1 MELHRDNFEF
11 FGVYKFE
18 LLFSW
23 IHLLSV
29 AIGNGIFSGIVV
41 LLTTR
46 GKSSRILEFNEQLFF
61 IYLLPTIIFNA
72 GTWGNLNSVVHIINA
87 LTLTCF
93 GSDVVLKQDETPLLY
108 SLVFGGGLVNDA
120 SSVVLFNAIKKLDL
134 SHYFNRCHSVSSKLL
149 SFVLEKHITG
159 NCSKSLSNK
168 HLTDYEVVSM
178 ILMAYLSNKIAELLF
193 LSGILSVFFCGVV
206 MSHYT
211 SWNNGNGSS
220 KLIPRHAFATLSFV
234 AEIFIFLCVGMDA
247 LDIEKWNVVRESHG
261 KSVGASFILLG
272 LVLVG
277 RAAFFAIWW
286 AGLTRGAASVAL
298 AYHQV

>member
-1 MELHRDNFEF
+1 MELHRDNLYSIAGE
-11 FGVYKFE
+11 
-18 LLFSW
+18 
-23 IHLLSV
+23 
-29 AIGNGIFSGIVV
+29 GIFGT
-41 LLTTR
+41 LR
-46 GKSSRILEFNEQLFF
+46 
-61 IYLLPTIIFNA
+61 
-72 GTWGNLNSVVHIINA
+72 TWGNLNSVVHIINA

-134 SHYFNRCHSVSSKLL
+134 SHYFNRCHSVSSWAAMCIYHK
-149 SFVLEKHITG
+149 EA
-159 NCSKSLSNK
+159 
-168 HLTDYEVVSM
+168 
-178 ILMAYLSNKIAELLF
+178 ILRELLF

-247 LDIEKWNVVRESHG
+247 LDIEKWNV
-261 KSVGASFILLG
+261 
-272 LVLVG
+272 
-277 RAAFFAIWW
+277 FAIWW
-286 AGLTRGAASVAL
+286 AGLMRGAASVAL
-298 AYHQV
+298 AYHQTPKFGLDEN

>member
-1 MELHRDNFEF
+1 MITSGFL
-11 FGVYKFE
+11 YSYYLL
-18 LLFSW
+18 LLFFTCS
-23 IHLLSV
+23 
-29 AIGNGIFSGIVV
+29 
-41 LLTTR
+41 
-46 GKSSRILEFNEQLFF
+46 
-61 IYLLPTIIFNA
+61 
-72 GTWGNLNSVVHIINA
+72 TWGNLNSVVHIINA

-168 HLTDYEVVSM
+168 
-178 ILMAYLSNKIAELLF
+178 LLF

-277 RAAFFAIWW
+277 RAAFVFPLSFITNLTRKHKKRPYWFAIWW
-286 AGLTRGAASVAL
+286 AGLMRGAASVAL
-298 AYHQV
+298 AYHQTPKFGLDEN

>member
-1 MELHRDNFEF
+1 MIRLVNFLELGVSGEEKHFFRNFLSIIL
-11 FGVYKFE
+11 FGAFG
-18 LLFSW
+18 
-23 IHLLSV
+23 SV
-29 AIGNGIFSGIVV
+29 IS
-41 LLTTR
+41 
-46 GKSSRILEFNEQLFF
+46 FF
-61 IYLLPTIIFNA
+61 IISL
-72 GTWGNLNSVVHIINA
+72 
-87 LTLTCF
+87 
-93 GSDVVLKQDETPLLY
+93 DETPLLY

-134 SHYFNRCHSVSSKLL
+134 SHYFNRCHSVSSWAAMCIYHK
-149 SFVLEKHITG
+149 EA
-159 NCSKSLSNK
+159 
-168 HLTDYEVVSM
+168 
-178 ILMAYLSNKIAELLF
+178 ILRELLF

-277 RAAFFAIWW
+277 RAAFVFPLSFITNLTRKHKKRPYWFAIWW
-286 AGLTRGAASVAL
+286 AGLMRGAASVAL
-298 AYHQV
+298 AYHQFARAEEKKKKKRTRRGFDNDNQHHYHCSLHKCDFPSD

>member
-1 MELHRDNFEF
+1 MELHRDNLYSIAGEGIFEEDPSEF

-168 HLTDYEVVSM
+168 
-178 ILMAYLSNKIAELLF
+178 LLF

-247 LDIEKWNVVRESHG
+247 LDIEKWNVVRERYSL
-261 KSVGASFILLG
+261 KVESKYF
-272 LVLVG
+272 
-277 RAAFFAIWW
+277 
-286 AGLTRGAASVAL
+286 
-298 AYHQV
+298 Y